1 MRFFGYD
8 FRNEKLLEEALT
20 TPSFR
25 AERMDV
31 RDNQRLEFLGDA
43 VLNLLSA
50 NEIFSKFP
58 GDSEGDLTVRRSLVV
73 SSSALCEAA
82 DRLHLAA
89 HLKFRENVELPPRSA
104 KVYADAIEA
113 LLGAAWLD
121 GGFDAAMA
129 VYEYLGLDIARKIN
143 TWEVNPRGALQT
155 LAQKNGCVPQYT
167 KLNVRGTSNNPTFE
181 VKVSVDGL
189 GEATASAHSLKEA
202 EANAAARLLSMV

>member
-8 FRNEKLLEEALT
+8 FHDEKLLEEALT

-25 AERMDV
+25 AERMNV

-50 NEIFSKFP
+50 NEIFAKFQ
-58 GDSEGDLTVRRSLVV
+58 GDSEGDMSVRRSLVV

-82 DRLHLAA
+82 DRLHLAE
-89 HLKFRENVELPPRSA
+89 HLKFRENVAIPPRNA

-121 GGFDAAMA
+121 GGFDAAMS
-129 VYEYLGLDIARKIN
+129 VYGYLGLDVGRKIN

-155 LAQKNGCVPQYT
+155 LAQQKGLVPRYE
-167 KLNVRGTSNNPTFE
+167 KLSVRGTSNNPTFE
-181 VKVSVDGL
+181 VRVSVDGL

-202 EANAAARLLSMV
+202 EANAAAKLLSMV